1 MVFSHLFFVFIFLAL
16 NLLLYS
22 VLPGIRLKNACML
35 IFSLVFYAFAGPKY
49 VILLVSMVLVSFLF
63 ALAEEHFLKKNN
75 KKGAVAMLVLDV
87 VSMLGT
93 LAYFKYAVFFLE
105 NVKYFS
111 GLEFDIPEIILPI
124 GISFYTFQL
133 ISYNADVA
141 KGEVSAQKNYFRLLL
156 YAAMFHQ
163 CIAGPIIRYSTVE
176 REINERKFSVSDCRK
191 GILRFCTGLAKK
203 AFLANTCAS
212 VVDNLVPA
220 GADQIAVTSAPS
232 LWVGM
237 FFFMLQIYLDFSA
250 YSDMA
255 IGMGLMIGFH
265 YDENFNYPYVAV
277 SATDF
282 WRRWHIS
289 LSTFFRDYVYI
300 PLGGNRCSAIR
311 NIFNLLVVWALTGF
325 WHGAS
330 WNFIIWGLYYF
341 ILLVIEKYII
351 YRKPKEK
358 KTVAAEPEKAVTK
371 ATEKEKEDEDETD
384 NETDISIMNLDM
396 VPDDQ
401 DLSVDTV
408 KLSDIIKELNALSI
422 EENKPSPNN
431 DAAGKDGI
439 TAQNAANSANEKSAD
454 DKPKKSRKRH
464 LYYMLYIPR
473 CILTMCLVLIGWTI
487 FYFDDTLTLKTALT
501 RMFALD
507 GGAAYYAD
515 RAALLALKNNMFF
528 LVIAVISCLPVYNKL
543 HKKLYSLTLEEHPV
557 LFRTKYLLDALT
569 VIVCLLLSV
578 MCLIGNSYNPFIYF
592 RF

>member
-1 MVFSHLFFVFIFLAL
+1 M
-16 NLLLYS
+16 
-22 VLPGIRLKNACML
+22 PGIRLKNACML
-35 IFSLVFYAFAGPKY
+35 IFSLIFYAFAGPKY
-49 VILLVSMVLVSFLF
+49 VILLISLVLVSYLF
-63 ALAEEHFLKKNN
+63 AIAEDYFLKKG
-75 KKGAVAMLVLDV
+75 KKNGAAAMLFMDV
-87 VSMLGT
+87 ACMLGT

-105 NVKYFS
+105 NIKYFS
-111 GLEFDIPEIILPI
+111 GLEFNIPEIILPI

-141 KGEVSAQKNYFRLLL
+141 KGEVPAQRNYFKLLL

-176 REINERKFSVSDCRK
+176 KEINERTFSVSDCRK

-212 VVDNLVPA
+212 VVDKLVPA
-220 GADQIAVTSAPS
+220 DAEQIATASAPS

-255 IGMGLMIGFH
+255 IGMGLMVGFH
-265 YDENFNYPYVAV
+265 YDENFNYPYTAV

-311 NIFNLLVVWALTGF
+311 NIFNLLVVWVLTGF

-330 WNFIIWGLYYF
+330 WNFILWGLYYF
-341 ILLVIEKYII
+341 VLLVIEKYII
-351 YRKPKEK
+351 YRKPAEK
-358 KTVAAEPEKAVTK
+358 KINTDTSAAKLDTKKAENSDEK
-371 ATEKEKEDEDETD
+371 TEDGETD
-384 NETDISIMNLDM
+384 NEQHIKIMNLDM

-408 KLSDIIKELNALSI
+408 KLSDIIKELNNLSI
-422 EENKPSPNN
+422 EDNNSVVIENTARKDNSRAEASLEKEIKNNKP
-431 DAAGKDGI
+431 
-439 TAQNAANSANEKSAD
+439 Q
-454 DKPKKSRKRH
+454 KSRNRH

-473 CILTMCLVLIGWTI
+473 CIFTMCLVLIGWTI
-487 FYFDDTLTLKTALT
+487 FYFDDTLSLKTALI
-501 RMFALD
+501 RMFAID
-507 GGAAYYAD
+507 GGTAYYAD
-515 RAALLALKNNMFF
+515 KAALLAIKNNIFF
-528 LVIAVISCLPVYNKL
+528 LFVAVISCLPIYNRL
-543 HKKLYSLTLEEHPV
+543 HKKLYSLSFEDHPI
-557 LFRTKYLLDALT
+557 LFRAKYLLDALT
-569 VIVCLLLSV
+569 VIICLLLSV

>member
-1 MVFSHLFFVFIFLAL
+1 M
-16 NLLLYS
+16 
-22 VLPGIRLKNACML
+22 PGIRLKNACML
-35 IFSLVFYAFAGPKY
+35 IFSLIFYAFAGPKY

-63 ALAEEHFLKKNN
+63 AIAEEHFLKKEQ
-75 KKGAVAMLVLDV
+75 KKTAYAMLALDV
-87 VSMLGT
+87 VSMLGI

-105 NVKYFS
+105 NIKYFS
-111 GLEFDIPEIILPI
+111 GLDFDIPEIILPI

-141 KGEVSAQKNYFRLLL
+141 KGEVAAQKNYFKLLL

-176 REINERKFSVSDCRK
+176 KEINERKFSVSDCRR
-191 GILRFCTGLAKK
+191 GIVRFCTGLAKK

-212 VVDNLVPA
+212 VVDNLVPS

-265 YDENFNYPYVAV
+265 YDENFNYPYTAV

-300 PLGGNRCSAIR
+300 PLGGNRCSVIR

-330 WNFIIWGLYYF
+330 WNFILWGLYYF
-341 ILLVIEKYII
+341 VLLVIEKYII
-351 YRKPKEK
+351 YRKPVEK
-358 KTVAAEPEKAVTK
+358 DAPAAKAVKETVS
-371 ATEKEKEDEDETD
+371 AEKEKEENEDEKDTED
-384 NETDISIMNLDM
+384 SINIINLDM
-396 VPDDQ
+396 VPDEQ

-422 EENKPSPNN
+422 EDNKPEASDKEAVKNE
-431 DAAGKDGI
+431 GKQQT
-439 TAQNAANSANEKSAD
+439 TADTKAEAEKAS
-454 DKPKKSRKRH
+454 KPRKRH
-464 LYYMLYIPR
+464 LYYLLYIPR
-473 CILTMCLVLIGWTI
+473 CIFTMCLVLIGWTI
-487 FYFDDTLTLKTALT
+487 FYFDDTLTLKTALV
-501 RMFALD
+501 RMFAID

-528 LVIAVISCLPVYNKL
+528 LVIAVISCLPVYRNL
-543 HKKLYSLTLEEHPV
+543 HKKLYSLSIEDHPI
-557 LFRTKYLLDALT
+557 LFRSKYLLDAIT

>member
-16 NLLLYS
+16 NLLVYCLM
-22 VLPGIRLKNACML
+22 PGIRLKNACML
-35 IFSLVFYAFAGPKY
+35 IFSLIFYAFAGPKY
-49 VILLVSMVLVSFLF
+49 VILLVSMVLVSYLF
-63 ALAEEHFLKKNN
+63 ALAEEHFLKKGQ
-75 KKGAVAMLVLDV
+75 KKGAIAMLVLDV

-93 LAYFKYAVFFLE
+93 LAYFKYAVFFFE
-105 NVKYFS
+105 NIKYFS
-111 GLEFDIPEIILPI
+111 GLDFDIPEIILPI

-176 REINERKFSVSDCRK
+176 KEINERKFSVSDCRR

-212 VVDNLVPA
+212 VVDNLIPA
-220 GADQIAVTSAPS
+220 GADQIAVTSAPA

-358 KTVAAEPEKAVTK
+358 KANEEPKKAAVKEPEKA
-371 ATEKEKEDEDETD
+371 DEDESD
-384 NETDISIMNLDM
+384 SEPQISIMNLDM

-422 EENKPSPNN
+422 EENKTS
-431 DAAGKDGI
+431 G
-439 TAQNAANSANEKSAD
+439 NEKAPQKD
-454 DKPKKSRKRH
+454 DITVQKAAAEKTETDKPKKSRKRH

-473 CILTMCLVLIGWTI
+473 CLFTMCLVLIGWTI
-487 FYFDDTLTLKTALT
+487 FYFDDTQTLKAALT

-528 LVIAVISCLPVYNKL
+528 LVIAIISCLPVYNKL
-543 HKKLYSLTLEEHPV
+543 HKKLYSLTIEDHPV

>member
-16 NLLLYS
+16 NLLVYCLM
-22 VLPGIRLKNACML
+22 PGIRLKNACML

-49 VILLVSMVLVSFLF
+49 VILLVSMVLVSYLF
-63 ALAEEHFLKKNN
+63 ALAEEHFLKKGP
-75 KKGAVAMLVLDV
+75 KKGATAMLILDV

-93 LAYFKYAVFFLE
+93 LAYFKYAVFILE
-105 NVKYFS
+105 NVRSFS
-111 GLEFDIPEIILPI
+111 GLKFDIPEIILPI

-133 ISYNADVA
+133 ISYNVDVA
-141 KGEVSAQKNYFRLLL
+141 RGEVSAQRNYFRLLL

-176 REINERKFSVSDCRK
+176 KEINERKFSVSDCRR

-300 PLGGNRCSAIR
+300 PLGGNRCSTVR

-330 WNFIIWGLYYF
+330 WNFILWGLYYF

-358 KTVAAEPEKAVTK
+358 QNAPVTVKDTD
-371 ATEKEKEDEDETD
+371 EKENDDDNTD
-384 NETDISIMNLDM
+384 NEDHISIMNLDI

-408 KLSDIIKELNALSI
+408 KLSDIIKELNELSI
-422 EENKPSPNN
+422 EGTKYTGIEKAQENSAPENKQY
-431 DAAGKDGI
+431 I
-439 TAQNAANSANEKSAD
+439 EKTKTE
-454 DKPKKSRKRH
+454 KPVKSRKRH
-464 LYYMLYIPR
+464 LYYMLYLPR
-473 CILTMCLVLIGWTI
+473 CIFTMCLVLIGWTI
-487 FYFDDTLTLKTALT
+487 FYFDDTLSLKAALT

-507 GGAAYYAD
+507 SGAGYYAD

-528 LVIAVISCLPVYNKL
+528 LVIALISCLPVYHKL
-543 HKKLYSLTLEEHPV
+543 HKKLYSLTIEGHPV
-557 LFRTKYLLDALT
+557 LFRAKYLLDALT
-569 VIVCLLLSV
+569 VVVCLLLSV

>member
-1 MVFSHLFFVFIFLAL
+1 MVFSHLFFVFIFLAF
-16 NLLLYS
+16 NLLVYS
-22 VLPGIRLKNACML
+22 LMPGIKLKNACML

-49 VILLVSMVLVSFLF
+49 VILLVSMVLVSYLF
-63 ALAEEHFLKKNN
+63 ALAEEHFLKKGQ
-75 KKGAVAMLVLDV
+75 KKGAIAMLVLDV

-93 LAYFKYAVFFLE
+93 LAYFKYAVFFME
-105 NVKYFS
+105 NIKYFS
-111 GLEFDIPEIILPI
+111 GMEFDIPEIILPI

-141 KGEVSAQKNYFRLLL
+141 KGEVSAQRNYFKLLL

-176 REINERKFSVSDCRK
+176 KEINERKFSISDCRR

-212 VVDNLVPA
+212 VVDNLIPA

-300 PLGGNRCSAIR
+300 PLGGNRCSIIR

-330 WNFIIWGLYYF
+330 WNFILWGLYYF

-351 YRKPKEK
+351 YRKPKENKITPAEAAK
-358 KTVAAEPEKAVTK
+358 KTAEGKAEET
-371 ATEKEKEDEDETD
+371 DEDEAED
-384 NETDISIMNLDM
+384 EQHINIMNLDI

-408 KLSDIIKELNALSI
+408 KLSDIIKELNSLSI
-422 EENKPSPNN
+422 EDNRSAVSENTAKIDRGSTQESSENK
-431 DAAGKDGI
+431 A
-439 TAQNAANSANEKSAD
+439 E
-454 DKPKKSRKRH
+454 KPKKSRKRH
-464 LYYMLYIPR
+464 LYYLLYIPR
-473 CILTMCLVLIGWTI
+473 CFFTMCLVLIGWTI

-515 RAALLALKNNMFF
+515 RAAILALKNNVFF
-528 LVIAVISCLPVYNKL
+528 LIIAVFACLPLYNRL
-543 HKKLYSLTLEEHPV
+543 HKKLYGLTIEDHPI